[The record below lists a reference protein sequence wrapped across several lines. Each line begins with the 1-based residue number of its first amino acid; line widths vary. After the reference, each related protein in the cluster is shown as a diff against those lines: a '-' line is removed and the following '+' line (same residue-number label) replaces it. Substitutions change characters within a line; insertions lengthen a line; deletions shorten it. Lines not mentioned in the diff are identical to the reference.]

1 MVGSQVKGILKLT
14 VKQVKDILLEVM
26 RTTKYGVHGVIV
38 AAVTKAAY
46 ELASQM
52 LRVRGHMVC
61 VGLPT
66 DHTVVAGLPPSMMC
80 MKSLQIV
87 GSIVGTK

>member
-1 MVGSQVKGILKLT
+1 MVGSRVKGILKLT
-14 VKQVKDILLEVM
+14 VKQVKDILLEAM
-26 RTTKYGVHGVIV
+26 RTAKYGVHGVIV

-46 ELASQM
+46 ELALQM
-52 LRVRGHMVC
+52 LRVRGLMVC
-61 VGLPT
+61 VGLPM
-66 DHTVVAGLPPSMMC
+66 DHTVATGLPPSIMC